1 MSTAARPP
9 LDDTAT
15 RRLAQDEFATPM
27 VVEAGAGTGKTALL
41 VARVAAWC
49 VGAGWE
55 EHARG
60 EAAPGTVARTV
71 IEGVSAITFTEAA
84 AAEMATRIGEALAV
98 LARGKEPIGWVPGE
112 IVGEL
117 EDEEIRV
124 RSAALCGEV
133 HRLSVTTIH
142 AFCQRILAAHPFDA
156 GLHPHFEIDADG
168 LAIEALVAE
177 VVEDALRELEH
188 GELLPFWE
196 RLAVDGFGPA
206 DVAEALGLLVAAGAT
221 PGDLER
227 DPFDPAAAEDVMRAL
242 MADVKAFLRAE
253 DGRLADVPGVKNA
266 VHARA
271 AVAELG
277 IRLAELGSGSSF
289 EMLAEAAEIVDAK
302 AVKRLGDWS
311 KGAFG
316 VKELARVDEVRSEV
330 VTAAG
335 QLVARLKPFAD
346 LDLEAFDA
354 ARSLL
359 GALLRRVEER
369 RLARGLT
376 TFTDLLERTAELLE
390 CHPSVCRAERQWM
403 DQLLV
408 DEFQDTDDVQCRIV
422 TQLALDGPED
432 RRPGLFVVGDPKQSI
447 YAWRSA
453 DLVAYDEF
461 VRSLLAA
468 GGIRGPLTKNFRS
481 VEPILD
487 EVGRVVGKVMHPE
500 DGLQPP
506 FEGLEAT
513 EERVGAPG
521 FDRPPWS
528 AVEHWIEWPPGP
540 DGIPTAKKQ
549 KQDEINAHEAEAIA
563 ADIRRIHDETGA
575 GWGEFAVLLRATT
588 AQNALLEGFRRWG
601 VRFEVAREREF
612 YRQREIIEAA
622 ALVRAIIE
630 PADALALLTVLRSD
644 VVGLPDV
651 ALAPLWDAGLP
662 AAAATLDGP
671 EAPALIRIREIV
683 AGVEG
688 LDLDAPGADLVPDW
702 ADALVGALEILAEL
716 RRSLR
721 EDPPDIFVEKLRTLW
736 LAEVSA
742 AARDLGRFRRA
753 RLDSFLHDLERT
765 LVRGAD
771 GGASLARFLRRSVE
785 EGREAVSTAEP
796 DRRSDAV
803 HVMTI
808 YGAKGL
814 DFEHVY
820 LAQTHKRTGSFGKA
834 PTAILR
840 RFEGRPEPKLFS
852 WKSPGFNLAER
863 RRELQASAE
872 KVRLLYVAMTRA
884 KQRLV
889 VSGCWPEPGTMV
901 EPLRASN
908 LADLVAHRGDPE
920 LVSCLIEEKNSRQP
934 DSKPHV
940 GWYIPA
946 LEEPSSPPGPSGD
959 EVEAVASDAVVAEDA
974 RAITD
979 ARTAAAARMAA
990 PWSRAASAAV
1000 HRLAERRESE
1010 IGESVSPFGL
1020 RPGVAAAVGTAV
1032 HRLLEELDLDRDLA
1046 AQIEERRTRLE
1057 EVATVRLEP
1066 ELRRTAVERLDAILA
1081 GLVGGRCLGRLAA
1094 IAKDIVARELDVLV
1108 PPADATGTSV
1118 ISGAVDLVYTD
1129 SDDGCLVIADYK
1141 TDRVE
1146 SEVAIADRVERYR
1159 PQLDIYA
1166 RALEQAL
1173 DLEVRPHTEL
1183 WFLHADRIVRL
1194 T

>member
-1 MSTAARPP
+1 VSAATRPL
-9 LDDTAT
+9 LDDPAT
-15 RRLAQDEFATPM
+15 RQLAQDEFATPI

-55 EHARG
+55 KHAKG
-60 EAAPGTVARTV
+60 KATPGTVARAV
-71 IEGVSAITFTEAA
+71 SEGVTAITFTEAA
-84 AAEMATRIGEALAV
+84 AAEMATRIGEALAG
-98 LARGKEPIGWVPGE
+98 LAHGNDPIGWVPGK

-124 RSAALCGEV
+124 RSATLCGEI

-168 LAIEALVAE
+168 LAIEALVDE
-177 VVEDALRELEH
+177 VVEGALRELED
-188 GELLPFWE
+188 GELRIFWE

-206 DVAEALGLLVAAGAT
+206 EVADALRLLVAAGAT
-221 PGDLER
+221 PGDLQR
-227 DPFDPAAAEDVMRAL
+227 DPFDPAAAEDVLRAL
-242 MADVKAFLRAE
+242 KADVKAFLLAE

-271 AVAELG
+271 AVAELA
-277 IRLAELGSGSSF
+277 IRLAALDAGPSF
-289 EMLAEAAEIVDAK
+289 ETLAETAEIVDAK
-302 AVKRLGDWS
+302 ALKRLRDWS

-316 VKELARVDEVRSEV
+316 VKELARVDEVRDEV
-330 VTAAG
+330 VRASG

-346 LDLEAFDA
+346 LDLEAFGA
-354 ARSLL
+354 ARRLL
-359 GALLRRVEER
+359 GALLERVEER

-376 TFTDLLERTAELLE
+376 TFTDLLERTAELFE
-390 CHPSVCRAERQWM
+390 GHPSVCRAERQGM

-422 TQLALDGPED
+422 TRLALDGPED

-453 DLVAYDEF
+453 DLEAYDGF

-468 GGIRGPLTKNFRS
+468 GGVRGPLTKNFRS

-487 EVGRVVGKVMHPE
+487 EVGRVVGMVMHPE

-506 FEGLEAT
+506 FEDLEAT

-549 KQDEINAHEAEAIA
+549 KQDDINALEAEAIA
-563 ADIRRIHDETGA
+563 ADIRRIHDEIGV

-588 AQNALLEGFRRWG
+588 AQNVLLEAFRRWG

-630 PADALALLTVLRSD
+630 SADALALLTVLRSD
-644 VVGLPDV
+644 VVGVPDA

-662 AAAATLDGP
+662 AAAASLDGP
-671 EAPALIRIREIV
+671 AAPALTRIREIV
-683 AGVEG
+683 ASTAEI
-688 LDLDAPGADLVPDW
+688 DLDAPGADLVPDW

-716 RRSLR
+716 RRSMR
-721 EDPPDIFVEKLRTLW
+721 EDPPDIFVEELRTLW
-736 LAEVSA
+736 LAEISA

-753 RLDSFLHDLERT
+753 RLDAFLHDLEST

-785 EGREAVSTAEP
+785 EGREVASTAEP

-820 LAQTHKRTGSFGKA
+820 LAQTHKKTGGYGA
-834 PTAILR
+834 PPQAVLR
-840 RFEGRPEPKLFS
+840 RFEGRPELKLFA
-852 WKSPGFNLAER
+852 WKSPGFDLAER

-889 VSGCWPEPGTMV
+889 VSGCWPAPGVMIEPR
-901 EPLRASN
+901 RAST

-920 LVSCLIEEKNSRQP
+920 LVDGLIEEKHSRRP
-934 DSKPHV
+934 DAKPCV
-940 GWYIPA
+940 GWYMPA
-946 LEEPSSPPGPSGD
+946 LEERSLPSGVSGGLD
-959 EVEAVASDAVVAEDA
+959 EVLASDTVVAEDA
-974 RAITD
+974 TAIAE

-990 PWSRAASAAV
+990 PWSRAASAAA
-1000 HRLAERRESE
+1000 HRLVERRESE
-1010 IGESVSPFGL
+1010 IEESVSRISL
-1020 RPGVAAAVGTAV
+1020 RPGIAVVVGTTV

-1046 AQIEERRTRLE
+1046 EQLEDRRGRLE
-1057 EVATVRLEP
+1057 EVVADRLDP
-1066 ELRRTAVERLDAILA
+1066 DLRQAGVERLAAILDGLA
-1081 GLVGGRCLGRLAA
+1081 GSRCLGRLAA
-1094 IAKDIVARELDVLV
+1094 IAEDIAARELDVLL
-1108 PPADATGTSV
+1108 PPADDDGTSV
-1118 ISGAVDLVYTD
+1118 VAGAVDLVYTD
-1129 SDDGCLVIADYK
+1129 PDDGRLVVADYK
-1141 TDRVE
+1141 TDAVATDEEISQRVE
-1146 SEVAIADRVERYR
+1146 KYR
-1159 PQLDIYA
+1159 PQLETYA
-1166 RALEQAL
+1166 RAIEEAL
-1173 DLEVRPHTEL
+1173 DLDHRPGTEL
-1183 WFLHADRIVRL
+1183 WFLDADRIVRL
-1194 T
+1194 